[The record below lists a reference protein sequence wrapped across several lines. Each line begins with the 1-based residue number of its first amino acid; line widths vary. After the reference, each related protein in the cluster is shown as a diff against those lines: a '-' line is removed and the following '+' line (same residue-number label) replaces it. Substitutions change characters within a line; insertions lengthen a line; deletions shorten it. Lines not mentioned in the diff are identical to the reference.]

1 MIDRAREVLKK
12 EIEAISN
19 IPICANI
26 EEAVKVI
33 SSCRGKV
40 VFCGMGK
47 AGLVAKK
54 ISATFSS
61 TGTPSI
67 FLHPGEAQHGDL
79 GVIGDGDILVAIS
92 NSGKT
97 REVIE
102 TMLLSKR
109 IGNNYIIS
117 ITSNLESRLANISDL
132 SLSIGKTSEAGPFGL
147 VPTSSTTAMM
157 VLGDILCVLT
167 MEEKS
172 FTKEEYSKR
181 HHGGYIG
188 VQARGDIDE
197 KQ

>member
-1 MIDRAREVLKK
+1 MIERAREIINR
-12 EIEAISN
+12 EIEALGN
-19 IPICANI
+19 IPIDGSMKI
-26 EEAVKVI
+26 AVDI
-33 SSCRGKV
+33 LSSCRGKV

-79 GVIGDGDILVAIS
+79 GVIGDGDVIVALS

-102 TMLLSKR
+102 TMLLAR
-109 IGNNYIIS
+109 NMGNNPIIS
-117 ITSNLESRLANISDL
+117 ITSNPESRLANVSDL
-132 SLSIGKTSEAGPFGL
+132 SISIGSTEEAGPFGL
-147 VPTSSTTAMM
+147 VPTSSTIAMM
-157 VLGDILCVLT
+157 AVGDVLCILT
-167 MEEKS
+167 MESKG
-172 FTKEEYSKR
+172 FTMEEYSKR

-188 VQARGDIDE
+188 VKARGE
-197 KQ
+197 EGA

>member
-1 MIDRAREVLKK
+1 MLNRAKEIINK
-12 EIEAISN
+12 EIEALKN
-19 IPICANI
+19 IPIDENI
-26 EEAVKVI
+26 KTAVDI
-33 SSCRGKV
+33 LSSCRGKV

-79 GVIGDGDILVAIS
+79 GVIGDGDVIVALS

-102 TMLLSKR
+102 TMLLTR
-109 IGNNYIIS
+109 NIGNNTIIS
-117 ITSNLESRLANISDL
+117 ITSDLDSRLANVSDL
-132 SLSIGKTSEAGPFGL
+132 AISIGKTDEAGPFGL
-147 VPTSSTTAMM
+147 VPTSSTIAMM
-157 VLGDILCVLT
+157 AVGDVLCLLT
-167 MEEKS
+167 MENKG
-172 FTKEEYSKR
+172 FTKDEYSKR

-188 VQARGDIDE
+188 VKARGDDV
-197 KQ
+197 